1 LNAKES
7 DKVIHK
13 ITKYKVKADK
23 VGEVEQAIAEFVA
36 SIRENEPR
44 TAYAAYRT
52 DEENTYFHSM
62 EFPDAQA
69 EAYHQK
75 APHTMKFVEVLY
87 PNCEVQPH
95 FTELRLLESTSSSD

>member
-1 LNAKES
+1 M
-7 DKVIHK
+7 IRK
-13 ITKYKVKADK
+13 ITTYKVKSDK
-23 VGEVEQAIAEFVA
+23 LEEVEQAIAEFVA

-44 TAYAAYRT
+44 TSYAAYRT
-52 DEENTYFHSM
+52 DEENTYFHIM

-95 FTELRLLESTSSSD
+95 FTELSLLGTTSSSD